1 MKNKNV
7 SHEQEEHQLQQLMK
21 EASKMESRNSISVSE
36 RETKNAYQ
44 TVTQKLGMHS
54 QTASESAS
62 IFDRSQ
68 WHYAAAAAFI
78 LFAVGIAFLFTP
90 LKITT
95 GDNITRTVILPD
107 QTAVTLNSNT
117 ILTYSRFF
125 GWGERTVTLR
135 GEAFFEVTENG
146 KPFTVMTPDAQ
157 ITVLGTKFN
166 VQTNGT
172 SKTVVYLK
180 EGKVSFAPKNKPK
193 QAVMLK
199 PGQLSFISEQ
209 QIMPAP
215 PQRVAQSRILS
226 WLNESLSFQNKALSA
241 IFDALERRFDVEIKV
256 KSDEIL
262 DDKLTI
268 YISNPKDAEQVL
280 QDICGAKGLQYRRDG
295 NSFTVFR
302 E

>member
-1 MKNKNV
+1 MTMKDKNIA
-7 SHEQEEHQLQQLMK
+7 SGQEEHKLQQLIK
-21 EASKMESRNSISVSE
+21 EASKIENRNSITVSE
-36 RETKNAYQ
+36 HETESAYQ
-44 TVTQKLGMHS
+44 AVTQKLGVYS
-54 QTASESAS
+54 QSAS
-62 IFDRSQ
+62 IFKKSK
-68 WHYAAAAAFI
+68 WNYAAVAAFI
-78 LFAVGIAFLFTP
+78 LLVAGLAYSLSPNRI
-90 LKITT
+90 KT
-95 GDNITRTVILPD
+95 GDSVTRTVTLPD
-107 QTAVTLNSNT
+107 QTTVILNSNT
-117 ILTYSRFF
+117 VLTYPRWF
-125 GWGERTVTLR
+125 GWGERTVTLM
-135 GEAFFEVTENG
+135 GEAFFEVTETG

-209 QIMPAP
+209 QTMPAP
-215 PQRVAQSRILS
+215 PQSVAQSRILS
-226 WLNESLSFQNKALSA
+226 WLNEDLSFQNKMLSE
-241 IFDALERRFDVEIKV
+241 IFDMLERRFEVKIKV
-256 KSDEIL
+256 KSDENL

-268 YISNPKDAEQVL
+268 YISNPIGIEQTL
-280 QDICGAKGLQYRRDG
+280 SDICRVKGLQYRRDG